1 MNETREFLP
10 APKSVAEAMAI
21 ANTLARSGMVPDH
34 FQRKPEAIF
43 VAMMWSHTL
52 GIPVVQGLQYIAVIN
67 GKPSMYGDGLLAVV
81 RASGKLEDI
90 KEELTEYEADGQKKL
105 LATCTVYRRGMKSPV
120 VSNFSQEDA
129 EIAGVWTKKGP
140 WTAYPKR
147 MLKLR
152 ARSFALRDAFTD
164 VLAGMASAEEQ
175 ADIVDVEPVEKEAQK
190 PAAKPKMP
198 RKKAAP
204 AAIENNPTPSAS
216 EVVPQQIVEEAETE
230 TEPKPAPVAQEEAP
244 APVEAMLAE
253 PEIDPAEAA
262 DLAAAE
268 DWMAA
273 ADQCASIAGLNDL
286 YTQIPIAVLD
296 AHPEITPHFTLCK
309 NRLNGEA

>member
-1 MNETREFLP
+1 MNETKEFLP

-21 ANTLARSGMVPDH
+21 ATTLAKSGMVPKNFDG
-34 FQRKPEAIF
+34 KPEAIF

-90 KEELTEYEADGQKKL
+90 KEELTEYEAGGKKKL
-105 LATCTVYRRGMKSPV
+105 LATCTVYRRGMKTPV
-120 VSNFSQEDA
+120 ISTFSQEDA
-129 EIAGVWTKKGP
+129 EKAGVWTKQGP

-147 MLKLR
+147 MLKMR
-152 ARSFALRDAFTD
+152 ARSFALRDAFPD
-164 VLAGMASAEEQ
+164 VLAGMSSAEEQ
-175 ADIVDVEPVEKEAQK
+175 ADIVDVEPVEKVAPK
-190 PAAKPKMP
+190 TAAKPKMP

-204 AAIENNPTPSAS
+204 AALENNPTPSAD
-216 EVVPQQIVEEAETE
+216 EFVPQQIVEEP
-230 TEPKPAPVAQEEAP
+230 EPEPVPVAQEEAP
-244 APVEAMLAE
+244 APVEAVQAV

-273 ADQCASIAGLNDL
+273 ADQCASIAVLGEL
-286 YTQIPIAVLD
+286 YKQIPIDVLD
-296 AHPEITPHFTLCK
+296 AHPEITQHFTLCK
-309 NRLNGEA
+309 NRLKGAA